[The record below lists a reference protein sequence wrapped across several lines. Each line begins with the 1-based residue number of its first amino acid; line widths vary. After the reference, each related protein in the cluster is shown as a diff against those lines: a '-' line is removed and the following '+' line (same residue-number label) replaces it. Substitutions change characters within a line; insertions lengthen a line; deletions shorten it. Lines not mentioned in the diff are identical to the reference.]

1 MVCVIG
7 GLSGYGEWQPSYL
20 SKKNVEQHVIR
31 NNQERMNWATV
42 FGKQVFSKSIRRWVD

>member
-20 SKKNVEQHVIR
+20 SKKKCR
-31 NNQERMNWATV
+31 TTCY
-42 FGKQVFSKSIRRWVD
+42 S